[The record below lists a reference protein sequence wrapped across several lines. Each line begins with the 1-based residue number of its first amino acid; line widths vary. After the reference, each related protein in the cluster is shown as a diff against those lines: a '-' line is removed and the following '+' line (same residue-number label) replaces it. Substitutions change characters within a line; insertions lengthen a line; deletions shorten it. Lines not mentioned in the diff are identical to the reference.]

1 MSIITIIITFSDEIR
16 GFWAES
22 SGIRG
27 DGSHWGEVFL
37 QDDVSHLDGE
47 EGDHMLTIMSFILLL
62 EW

>member
-47 EGDHMLTIMSFILLL
+47 EGDHMLKIMSFILLL